1 MKALLKKDI
10 FVLLRQMKMFLLM
23 IAIFA
28 AIPQGNMTVF
38 AIVYCGMLPYTAMAY
53 DERSKWDDLAAMMPY
68 TASDVVMSK
77 YVLGWL
83 AVGCATILSALSNF
97 LLGLFVTSNFSMSML
112 LPFMCMGFLMMAV
125 TMPLMFRF
133 GVEKGRTFFIL
144 LMVVVAVGGAGLVAY
159 LMAPGESGAIPTR
172 FLTMVLQL
180 GIPLL
185 SAVLTAI
192 SIPLSIAMYKKRRYN

>member
-10 FVLLRQMKMFLLM
+10 FVLLRQMRMFLLM

-28 AIPQGNMTVF
+28 MFPQGNMTVF

-68 TASDVVMSK
+68 TASDMVLSK

-83 AVGCATILSALSNF
+83 AVGCATVLSALSNF
-97 LLGLFVTSNFSMSML
+97 VLGLFVTTDFSPSAL
-112 LPFMCMGFLMMAV
+112 LPYMCMGFLMMAI

-133 GVEKGRTFFIL
+133 GVEKGRMFFIL
-144 LMVVVAVGGAGLVAY
+144 LMVVVAVGGAGLAAGLVDFSKR
-159 LMAPGESGAIPTR
+159 GEVPKT
-172 FLTMVLQL
+172 VLAFIQL

-185 SAVLTAI
+185 SAALTAA
-192 SIPLSIAMYKKRRYN
+192 SIPLSMAMYKKHRYG

>member
-1 MKALLKKDI
+1 MKALVKKDI
-10 FVLLRQMKMFLLM
+10 YVLLRQMKMFLLM

-68 TASDVVMSK
+68 TTSDVVMSK

-83 AVGCATILSALSNF
+83 AVGCATVLSALSNF
-97 LLGLFVTSNFSMSML
+97 LLGLFITTDFSISAL
-112 LPFMCMGFLMMAV
+112 LPYMCMGFLMMAI

-133 GVEKGRTFFIL
+133 GVEKGRTLFIL
-144 LMVVVAVGGAGLVAY
+144 LMVILAVGGAGLVAK
-159 LMAPGESGAIPTR
+159 LVDSGESGAIPKQ
-172 FLTMVLQL
+172 VLAFAQL

-185 SAVLTAI
+185 SAALTAV
-192 SIPLSIAMYKKRRYN
+192 SIPLSMAMYKKHRYG

>member
-68 TASDVVMSK
+68 SASDMVMSK

-97 LLGLFVTSNFSMSML
+97 LLGLFITTDFSPSSL
-112 LPFMCMGFLMMAV
+112 LPYMCMGFLMMAI

-144 LMVVVAVGGAGLVAY
+144 LMVIVAVGGAGLVAG
-159 LMAPGESGAIPTR
+159 LVDSSESGEIPK
-172 FLTMVLQL
+172 TMLAFVQL
-180 GIPLL
+180 GIPVL
-185 SAVLTAI
+185 SAALTAI
-192 SIPLSIAMYKKRRYN
+192 SIPLSMAMYKKHRFG

>member
-68 TASDVVMSK
+68 SASDMVMSK

-83 AVGCATILSALSNF
+83 AVGCATVLSALSNF
-97 LLGLFVTSNFSMSML
+97 LLGLFVTTDFSPAAL
-112 LPFMCMGFLMMAV
+112 LPYMCMGFLMMAV

-133 GVEKGRTFFIL
+133 GVEKGRMFFIL
-144 LMVVVAVGGAGLVAY
+144 LMVFVAVGGAGLVAG
-159 LMAPGESGAIPTR
+159 LVDSGESGEIPK
-172 FLTMVLQL
+172 TMLAFVQL
-180 GIPLL
+180 GIPVL
-185 SAVLTAI
+185 SAALTAI
-192 SIPLSIAMYKKRRYN
+192 SIPLSMAMYKKHRFG

>member
-10 FVLLRQMKMFLLM
+10 FVLLRQMRMFLLM

-28 AIPQGNMTVF
+28 MFPQGNMTVF

-68 TASDVVMSK
+68 TVGDVVLSK

-83 AVGCATILSALSNF
+83 AVGCATVLSALSNF
-97 LLGLFVTSNFSMSML
+97 VLGLFVTTDFSPAAL
-112 LPFMCMGFLMMAV
+112 LPYMCMGFLMMAV

-133 GVEKGRTFFIL
+133 GVEKGRMFFIL
-144 LMVVVAVGGAGLVAY
+144 LMVVVAVGGAGLAAGLVDFSKR
-159 LMAPGESGAIPTR
+159 GEVPKT
-172 FLTMVLQL
+172 VLAFIQL

-185 SAVLTAI
+185 SAALTAV
-192 SIPLSIAMYKKRRYN
+192 SIPLSMAMYKKHRYA

>member
-10 FVLLRQMKMFLLM
+10 FVLLRQMRIFLLM

-28 AIPQGNMTVF
+28 VIPQGNMTVF

-83 AVGCATILSALSNF
+83 TVGCATVLSALSNF
-97 LLGLFVTSNFSMSML
+97 LLGLFVTTDFSLAPL
-112 LPFMCMGFLMMAV
+112 LPYMCIGFLMLAI

-133 GVEKGRTFFIL
+133 GVEKGRMFFSL
-144 LMVVVAVGGAGLVAY
+144 LMVVVAVGGAGLVAG
-159 LMAPGESGAIPTR
+159 LMDSGKSGAIPKT
-172 FLTMVLQL
+172 VLAFIQL

-185 SAVLTAI
+185 SAALTAA
-192 SIPLSIAMYKKRRYN
+192 SIPLSMAMYKKRKYA

>member
-10 FVLLRQMKMFLLM
+10 FVLLRQMRMFLLM

-28 AIPQGNMTVF
+28 VIPRGNMTVF

-83 AVGCATILSALSNF
+83 AVGCATVLSALSNF
-97 LLGLFVTSNFSMSML
+97 LLGLFVTTDLSSAAL
-112 LPFMCMGFLMMAV
+112 LPYMCMGFLMMAV
-125 TMPLMFRF
+125 TMPIMFRF
-133 GVEKGRTFFIL
+133 GVEKGRMFFIL
-144 LMVVVAVGGAGLVAY
+144 LMVFVAVGGAGLVAG
-159 LMAPGESGAIPTR
+159 LVDSGESGEIPK
-172 FLTMVLQL
+172 TMLAFVQV
-180 GIPLL
+180 GIPVL
-185 SAVLTAI
+185 SAALTAA
-192 SIPLSIAMYKKRRYN
+192 SIPLSMAMYKKHRYH